1 MRTDKKPKIL
11 SFSHYGPLYGAN
23 RSLLT
28 LLTAT
33 RDQIDWWVIC
43 LEDGDFPKELARN
56 GIECRVVKFANDI
69 HKAPRFPQWFHS
81 IKRFVFNVLAALYIA
96 LLVIRK
102 RIDLIHT
109 NSSVIFFGALVAFFS
124 GRKHLWH
131 IREFVYE
138 DYQLKY
144 NFGKSSFRF
153 WANKAARI
161 ICISKSIA
169 QKRVIEAGVT
179 APHVVIYNGLVDTLP
194 EVSPR
199 VRPETPLAGIVGIID
214 PAKGQ
219 MIAVKAVN
227 ALVKKGIPIKL
238 EIVGEI
244 GDTAYYEE
252 IAAYIKEQGIS
263 EHIQFT
269 GFTKDIQSI
278 YRRLDVLL
286 MCSPNEALGRVTIEG
301 MMYGVPVVAFDS
313 AGTSEIVQHGQTG
326 LLYRSDEYS
335 LAAELE
341 RLLNDHSLY
350 AGLAGRAREHV
361 FQNFTITKYRD
372 NFIREV
378 ESCRQS

>member
-11 SFSHYGPLYGAN
+11 SFSQYGTLYGAN

-28 LLTAT
+28 LLIAT
-33 RDQIDWWVIC
+33 RDRIDWWVIC
-43 LEDGDFPKELARN
+43 MEDGDFAKELARN
-56 GIECRVVKFANDI
+56 GIEFKIVTFANDI
-69 HKAPRFPQWFHS
+69 HKVPRFPQWFHS
-81 IKRFVFNVLAALYIA
+81 IKRFTFNILAALYIA
-96 LLVIRK
+96 RLVGRK
-102 RIDLIHT
+102 QIDLIHT

-138 DYQLKY
+138 DYHLKY

-169 QKRVIEAGVT
+169 QKRVIDAGVT
-179 APHVVIYNGLVDTLP
+179 APHVVIYNGLVDALP
-194 EVSPR
+194 QLSLCTRSAP
-199 VRPETPLAGIVGIID
+199 PLAGIVGIID

-219 MIAVKAVN
+219 MTAVKAVN
-227 ALVKKGIPIKL
+227 ALVKKGIVIEL

-244 GDTAYYEE
+244 GDPAYYEE

-263 EHIQFT
+263 ERIRFT

-286 MCSPNEALGRVTIEG
+286 MCSPNEALGRVTIEA
-301 MMYGVPVVAFDS
+301 MMFGVPVVAFDS
-313 AGTSEIVQHGQTG
+313 AGTSEIVQHEHTG
-326 LLYRSDEYS
+326 LLYRSDEHS
-335 LAAELE
+335 LAVELG

-350 AGLAGRAREHV
+350 AGIAERAREHV

-378 ESCRQS
+378 EGCRQS

>member
-1 MRTDKKPKIL
+1 MRTDRKPKIL
-11 SFSHYGPLYGAN
+11 SFSHYGTLYGAN
-23 RSLLT
+23 RSLLA
-28 LLTAT
+28 LLAAT
-33 RDQIDWWVIC
+33 RDRIDWWVIC
-43 LEDGDFPKELARN
+43 LEDGDFAKELARK
-56 GIECRVVKFANDI
+56 GIEYKIVTFANDI
-69 HKAPRFPQWFHS
+69 HKIPRFPQWFHS
-81 IKRFVFNVLAALYIA
+81 LKRFIFNVLAALYIA
-96 LLVIRK
+96 VLVVRK

-138 DYQLKY
+138 DYHLKY
-144 NFGKSSFRF
+144 NFGRSSFRF

-169 QKRVIEAGVT
+169 QKRVIDAGVT
-179 APHVVIYNGLVDTLP
+179 APYVVIYNGLVDALP

-199 VRPETPLAGIVGIID
+199 ILSETPLAGIVGIID

-219 MIAVKAVN
+219 MTAVKAVN
-227 ALVKKGIPIKL
+227 ALVKKGVAVRL

-244 GDTAYYEE
+244 GDPVYYEE
-252 IAAYIKEQGIS
+252 IAAYIKEQDIS
-263 EHIQFT
+263 EHIRFT

-313 AGTSEIVQHGQTG
+313 AGTSEIVQHEQTG
-326 LLYRSDEYS
+326 LLFRSDERS
-335 LAAELE
+335 LASELE

-350 AGLAGRAREHV
+350 AGIAERAREHV

-372 NFIREV
+372 NFLREV

>member
-1 MRTDKKPKIL
+1 MTKHKKPKIL
-11 SFSHYGPLYGAN
+11 SFSHYGTLYGAN

-33 RDQIDWWVIC
+33 REQIDWWVIC
-43 LEDGDFPKELARN
+43 LEDGDFMRELAEN
-56 GIECRVVKFANDI
+56 GIECKVVRFADDI
-69 HKAPRFPQWFHS
+69 HKIPRYPQWFHS
-81 IKRFVFNVLAALYIA
+81 IKRFAFNVAAALYIA
-96 LLVIRK
+96 GLVIKK

-109 NSSVIFFGALVAFFS
+109 NSSVIFIGALVALFS

-138 DYQLKY
+138 DYHLKY
-144 NFGKSSFRF
+144 NFGKPAFRF

-169 QKRVIEAGVT
+169 QKRVIEADVR
-179 APHVVIYNGLVDTLP
+179 APYVVIYNGLVDTLP
-194 EVSPR
+194 EIALHARHEVPQ
-199 VRPETPLAGIVGIID
+199 AGIVGIID

-219 MIAVKAVN
+219 MTAVKAVN
-227 ALVKKGIPIKL
+227 ALARKGTPVAL

-244 GDTAYYEE
+244 GDPAYHQEITAYIREQKLEE
-252 IAAYIKEQGIS
+252 YIR
-263 EHIQFT
+263 FT

-313 AGTSEIVQHGQTG
+313 AGTSEIVRHEETG
-326 LLYRSDEYS
+326 LLYRSDENS
-335 LAAELE
+335 LAHELE
-341 RLLNDHSLY
+341 RLLADDSLY
-350 AGLAGRAREHV
+350 AGIAERARKHV
-361 FQNFTITKYRD
+361 LQNFTISKYRD
-372 NFIREV
+372 NFVREV
-378 ESCRQS
+378 ESCRKI

>member
-1 MRTDKKPKIL
+1 MRTDTKPKIL
-11 SFSHYGPLYGAN
+11 SFSHYGTLYGAN

-33 RDQIDWWVIC
+33 RGQIDWWVIC
-43 LEDGDFPKELARN
+43 LEDGDFVKELASN
-56 GIECRVVKFANDI
+56 GIEYKVVTFANDI
-69 HKAPRFPQWFHS
+69 HKVPRNPQWFHS
-81 IKRFVFNVLAALYIA
+81 IKRFAFNIMAALYIA
-96 LLVIRK
+96 ALVIRK
-102 RIDLIHT
+102 RVDLIHT

-138 DYQLKY
+138 DYHLKY

-169 QKRVIEAGVT
+169 WKRVIEAGVT
-179 APHVVIYNGLVDTLP
+179 APHVVIYNGLVDALP
-194 EVSPR
+194 TNPSR
-199 VRPETPLAGIVGIID
+199 TRSETPLTGIVGIID

-219 MIAVKAVN
+219 MTAVKALN
-227 ALVKKGIPIKL
+227 ALVKKGTAVKL

-244 GDTAYYEE
+244 GDPAYYEE
-252 IAAYIKEQGIS
+252 IAAYIKEQGIGQ
-263 EHIQFT
+263 HIRFT

-313 AGTSEIVQHGQTG
+313 AGTSEIVQHEQTG
-326 LLYRSDEYS
+326 LLYRSDERS
-335 LAAELE
+335 LAVELE

-350 AGLAGRAREHV
+350 AGIAERAREHV
-361 FQNFTITKYRD
+361 SQNFTITKYRD
-372 NFIREV
+372 NFLREV
-378 ESCRQS
+378 ESCRKI

>member
-1 MRTDKKPKIL
+1 MKMDSKPKIL
-11 SFSHYGPLYGAN
+11 SFSHYGTLYGAN

-43 LEDGDFPKELARN
+43 QEDGDFVKELARN
-56 GIECRVVKFANDI
+56 GIEFKIVSFANDI
-69 HKAPRFPQWFHS
+69 HKVPRRPQWFHS
-81 IKRFVFNVLAALYIA
+81 VKRFVFNIAAALYIA
-96 LLVIRK
+96 ALVIKK
-102 RIDLIHT
+102 RIDLVHT
-109 NSSVIFFGALVAFFS
+109 NSSVIFLGALVAFFS

-138 DYQLKY
+138 DYHLKY

-169 QKRVIEAGVT
+169 SKRVIEAGVS
-179 APHVVIYNGLVDTLP
+179 APHVVIYNGLVDALP
-194 EVSPR
+194 ADYARARNEP
-199 VRPETPLAGIVGIID
+199 PLAGIVGIID

-219 MIAVKAVN
+219 MTAVKAVN
-227 ALVKKGIPIKL
+227 ALVKKGTPIKL

-244 GDTAYYEE
+244 GDPAYYEE
-252 IAAYIKEQGIS
+252 IVTYIKEQGIG
-263 EHIQFT
+263 EHFRFA

-278 YRRLDVLL
+278 YRHLDVLL

-313 AGTSEIVQHGQTG
+313 AGTSEIVQHEQTG
-326 LLYRSDEYS
+326 LLYRSDEHS
-335 LAAELE
+335 LALELE
-341 RLLNDHSLY
+341 RLLNDQSLY
-350 AGLAGRAREHV
+350 ADIAARAREHV
-361 FQNFTITKYRD
+361 FQNFTISKYRD
-372 NFIREV
+372 NFLREV
-378 ESCRQS
+378 ESCRKN

>member
-1 MRTDKKPKIL
+1 MRTETKPKIL
-11 SFSHYGPLYGAN
+11 SFSHYGTLYGAN

-33 RDQIDWWVIC
+33 RDHIDWWVIC
-43 LEDGDFPKELARN
+43 LEDGDFVKELANN
-56 GIECRVVKFANDI
+56 GIEFKVVRFANDI
-69 HKAPRFPQWFHS
+69 HKIPRYPQWFHS
-81 IKRFVFNVLAALYIA
+81 LKRFAFNIAAAFYIA
-96 LLVIRK
+96 VLVIRK

-138 DYQLKY
+138 DYHLNY

-169 QKRVIEAGVT
+169 LKRVIEAGVSS
-179 APHVVIYNGLVDTLP
+179 PHVVIYNGLVDALP
-194 EVSPR
+194 EVTPR
-199 VRPETPLAGIVGIID
+199 VRREIALVGIVGIID

-219 MIAVKAVN
+219 MTAVKAVN
-227 ALVKKGIPIKL
+227 ALVKKGTPVRL

-244 GDTAYYEE
+244 GDPAYYEE
-252 IAAYIKEQGIS
+252 IVAYIAEQGIA
-263 EHIQFT
+263 EHIGFT

-278 YRRLDVLL
+278 YRRLDALL

-313 AGTSEIVQHGQTG
+313 AGTSEIIRHEETG
-326 LLYRSDEYS
+326 LLYRSDEQS
-335 LAAELE
+335 LADELE
-341 RLLNDHSLY
+341 RLLNDRSLY
-350 AGLAGRAREHV
+350 AGIAERGREHV

-378 ESCRQS
+378 ESCRKN

>member
-1 MRTDKKPKIL
+1 MRSDTKPKIL
-11 SFSHYGPLYGAN
+11 SFSHYGTLYGAN

-28 LLTAT
+28 LLIAT
-33 RDQIDWWVIC
+33 REHIDWWVIC
-43 LEDGDFPKELARN
+43 LEDGDFVKELARN
-56 GIECRVVKFANDI
+56 GIEFKIVRFANDI
-69 HKAPRFPQWFHS
+69 HKIPRYPQWFHS
-81 IKRFVFNVLAALYIA
+81 IKRFAFNVVTAVYIA
-96 LLVIRK
+96 SLVVRK

-138 DYQLKY
+138 DYHLKY

-169 QKRVIEAGVT
+169 WKRVTEAGVT
-179 APHVVIYNGLVDTLP
+179 APHVVIYNGLVDALP
-194 EVSPR
+194 AITPR
-199 VRPETPLAGIVGIID
+199 PRHETPLAGIVGIID

-219 MIAVKAVN
+219 MAAVRAVN
-227 ALVKKGIPIKL
+227 ALVKKGTLVKL

-244 GDTAYYEE
+244 GDPAYYEE
-252 IAAYIKEQGIS
+252 ITAYVNEQGLS
-263 EHIQFT
+263 EHIVFT

-301 MMYGVPVVAFDS
+301 MMYGVPVVAYDS
-313 AGTSEIVQHGQTG
+313 AGTSEIVRHEETG
-326 LLYRSDEYS
+326 LLYRSDEHS
-335 LAAELE
+335 LAFELE
-341 RLLNDHSLY
+341 RLLTDHSLY
-350 AGLAGRAREHV
+350 AGITERAREHV
-361 FQNFTITKYRD
+361 SQNFTITKYRD
-372 NFIREV
+372 NFLGEV
-378 ESCRQS
+378 ESCRKI

>member
-11 SFSHYGPLYGAN
+11 SFSHYGTLYGAN

-33 RDQIDWWVIC
+33 RDRIDWWVIC
-43 LEDGDFPKELARN
+43 LEDGDFVKELANN
-56 GIECRVVKFANDI
+56 GIEFKIVTFANDI
-69 HKAPRFPQWFHS
+69 HKVPRNPQWFHS
-81 IKRFVFNVLAALYIA
+81 IKRFAFNVAAALYIA
-96 LLVIRK
+96 ALVIKK
-102 RIDLIHT
+102 RIDLVHT

-138 DYQLKY
+138 DYHLKY

-169 QKRVIEAGVT
+169 AKRVVEAGVG
-179 APHVVIYNGLVDTLP
+179 APHVVIYNGLVDALP
-194 EVSPR
+194 AYAPRTRNEV
-199 VRPETPLAGIVGIID
+199 PLAGIVGIID

-219 MIAVKAVN
+219 MVAVKAVN
-227 ALVKKGIPIKL
+227 TLLKKGARIKL

-244 GDTAYYEE
+244 GDPAYYEE
-252 IAAYIKEQGIS
+252 IVDYIKEQEIS
-263 EHIQFT
+263 ESISFT

-313 AGTSEIVQHGQTG
+313 AGTSEIVQHEQTG
-326 LLYRSDEYS
+326 LLYRSGEHG
-335 LAAELE
+335 LAFELE
-341 RLLNDHSLY
+341 RLLNDQSLY
-350 AGLAGRAREHV
+350 AGIAERAREHV
-361 FQNFTITKYRD
+361 FQNFTISKYRD
-372 NFIREV
+372 NFLREV
-378 ESCRQS
+378 ESCRKN

>member
-1 MRTDKKPKIL
+1 MRKDPKPKIV
-11 SFSHYGPLYGAN
+11 SFSHYGKLYGAN

-33 RDQIDWWVIC
+33 RDHIDWWVIC
-43 LEDGDFPKELARN
+43 LEDGDFVKELAN
-56 GIECRVVKFANDI
+56 HGIEFKIVRFANDI
-69 HKAPRFPQWFHS
+69 HKVPRSPQWFHS
-81 IKRFVFNVLAALYIA
+81 IKRFAFNIVVALYIA
-96 LLVIRK
+96 ALVIKK
-102 RIDLIHT
+102 RVDLIHT
-109 NSSVIFFGALVAFFS
+109 NSSVIFMGALVAFFS

-138 DYQLKY
+138 DYHLKY

-169 QKRVIEAGVT
+169 AKRVIEAGVT
-179 APHVVIYNGLVDTLP
+179 APHAVIYNGLVDALP
-194 EVSPR
+194 ANALH
-199 VRPETPLAGIVGIID
+199 VRAETPLAGIVGIID

-219 MIAVKAVN
+219 MTAVKAVN
-227 ALVKKGIPIKL
+227 GLIQKGTPVQL

-244 GDTAYYEE
+244 GDPAYYEE
-252 IAAYIKEQGIS
+252 IAAYIKEQGIG
-263 EHIQFT
+263 EHVRFT

-313 AGTSEIVQHGQTG
+313 AGTSEIVRHEQTG
-326 LLYRSDEYS
+326 LLYRSDDRS
-335 LAAELE
+335 LAVELE

-350 AGLAGRAREHV
+350 TGIAERAREHV

-372 NFIREV
+372 NFVREV
-378 ESCRQS
+378 ESCRKN

>member
-11 SFSHYGPLYGAN
+11 SFSHYGTLYGAN

-28 LLTAT
+28 LLIAT

-43 LEDGDFPKELARN
+43 LEDGDFVKELANN
-56 GIECRVVKFANDI
+56 GIEYKVVTFANDI
-69 HKAPRFPQWFHS
+69 HKIPRNPQWFHS
-81 IKRFVFNVLAALYIA
+81 IKRFIFNILTALYIA
-96 LLVIRK
+96 SLVIRR

-109 NSSVIFFGALVAFFS
+109 NSSVIFFGALVALFS

-138 DYQLKY
+138 DYHLKY

-153 WANKAARI
+153 FANKAARI

-179 APHVVIYNGLVDTLP
+179 APHVVIYNGLVDELP
-194 EVSPR
+194 ANPAR
-199 VRPETPLAGIVGIID
+199 TPGETPLTGIVGIID

-219 MIAVKAVN
+219 MTAVKAVN
-227 ALVKKGIPIKL
+227 ALVKKGVAIKL

-244 GDTAYYEE
+244 GDPTYYEE
-252 IAAYIKEQGIS
+252 IAAYIKEQGIG

-313 AGTSEIVQHGQTG
+313 AGTSEIVRHEQTG
-326 LLYRSDEYS
+326 LLFRSDEHS
-335 LAAELE
+335 LAVQLE
-341 RLLNDHSLY
+341 RLLNDRSLY
-350 AGLAGRAREHV
+350 TGIAERGREHV

-372 NFIREV
+372 NFVREV
-378 ESCRQS
+378 ESCRQI

>member
-1 MRTDKKPKIL
+1 MDTKPKIL
-11 SFSHYGPLYGAN
+11 SFSHYGTLYGAN

-43 LEDGDFPKELARN
+43 REDGDFVKELAKNR
-56 GIECRVVKFANDI
+56 IEFRIVPFTNDI
-69 HKAPRFPQWFHS
+69 HKVPRSLQWFHS
-81 IKRFVFNVLAALYIA
+81 IKRFAFNIVAALYIA
-96 LLVIRK
+96 ALVIRK
-102 RIDLIHT
+102 RVDLIHT

-138 DYQLKY
+138 DYHLKY

-169 QKRVIEAGVT
+169 WKRVMEAGVT
-179 APHVVIYNGLVDTLP
+179 APHVVIYNGLVDALP
-194 EVSPR
+194 ANPSRTPAD
-199 VRPETPLAGIVGIID
+199 TPLTGIVGIID

-219 MIAVKAVN
+219 MTAVKAVN
-227 ALVKKGIPIKL
+227 ALVKKGTPVKL

-244 GDTAYYEE
+244 GDPAYYEE

-263 EHIQFT
+263 AHIGFT

-278 YRRLDVLL
+278 YSRLDVLL

-313 AGTSEIVQHGQTG
+313 AGTSEIVEHEQTG
-326 LLYRSDEYS
+326 LLYRSDEHG

-341 RLLNDHSLY
+341 RLFNDHSLY
-350 AGLAGRAREHV
+350 TGIAERAREHV

-372 NFIREV
+372 NFVREV
-378 ESCRQS
+378 ENCRKI